1 MPLILRDRYRSHSR
15 EDSTSSSAV
24 DLTEHEREHHK
35 NISYSKGRFKVH
47 EEVVKTEKPMKPMGP
62 LPTQSSSSGG
72 TFVPPATALSDQ
84 LQNLLMTQKQMFSN
98 LEQITEALKEA
109 EKGHPGQLQTLLASK
124 VGKGGGG
131 GTLESKESLLN
142 RIKELEIENK
152 ALKERVM
159 SLEKQGGNSVVGNG
173 PASDKS

>member
-1 MPLILRDRYRSHSR
+1 
-15 EDSTSSSAV
+15 V

-47 EEVVKTEKPMKPMGP
+47 EEVVKSEKPTKQIGP
-62 LPTQSSSSGG
+62 LPTQSSNTGG

-84 LQNLLMTQKQMFSN
+84 LQNLLLTQKQMFSN

-124 VGKGGGG
+124 VGKGGA
-131 GTLESKESLLN
+131 LESKESLLN
-142 RIKELEIENK
+142 RIKELEFENK

-173 PASDKS
+173 PTSDKS